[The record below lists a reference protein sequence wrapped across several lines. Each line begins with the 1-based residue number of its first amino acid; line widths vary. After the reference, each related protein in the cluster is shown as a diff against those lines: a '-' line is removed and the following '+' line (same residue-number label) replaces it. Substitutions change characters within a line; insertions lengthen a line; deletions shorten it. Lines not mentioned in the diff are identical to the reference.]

1 MTTDVLSQENIY
13 RLDLQLLFANF
24 QFYPLQSQSVA
35 TFEGLYAVINILF
48 YLTMFGMI
56 AFAEQAFRSLNADQ
70 LKDGISLVVKTLS
83 LLTTLFMTV
92 LFIPTITLNVQG
104 FLCSEVKDDYYVLTT
119 IKCNMAISQIFTAI
133 SSITIVLFVLF
144 CFL

>member
-1 MTTDVLSQENIY
+1 M
-13 RLDLQLLFANF
+13 
-24 QFYPLQSQSVA
+24 
-35 TFEGLYAVINILF
+35 YAALNILF
-48 YLTMFGMI
+48 YLTMIGMI
-56 AFAEQAFRSLNADQ
+56 AFAEEAFRSLNTDQ

-104 FLCSEVKDDYYVLTT
+104 FLCNEVKDDYYVLTK
-119 IKCNMAISQIFTAI
+119 IKCNTMISDILTAI
-133 SSITIVLFVLF
+133 SSITIVLFVFF